1 MTKFLN
7 LTPHAISIKTAD
19 FAVTVQPSGFLARVS
34 TTEEVTSS
42 VAGIPVIRRSMGAVE
57 IVFEGESKVLTKEMV
72 TVRDTPLMLVSSMVL
87 EAIQADSE
95 IAPFVFAP
103 DTGATAERNDK
114 GHIVSVC
121 RLVGK

>member
-1 MTKFLN
+1 
-7 LTPHAISIKTAD
+7 
-19 FAVTVQPSGFLARVS
+19 
-34 TTEEVTSS
+34 
-42 VAGIPVIRRSMGAVE
+42 MGAVE
-57 IVFEGESKVLTKEMV
+57 LTCPETGKSKPLTKEAV
-72 TVRDTPLMLVSSMVL
+72 TVGVLPTVNFLVSAMVL
-87 EAIQADSE
+87 DAIPADSE